1 MIATPTRIKLF
12 KGEFRFLS
20 NFYPAE
26 VYHDGITY
34 PTVEYIGQLSSTL
47 HLDPEETGE
56 IVDGLNEKL
65 EEALVEG
72 G

>member
-1 MIATPTRIKLF
+1 MYVNLTEQEIKVIRTVFEVAIA
-12 KGEFRFLS
+12 S
-20 NFYPAE
+20 
-26 VYHDGITY
+26 DDD
-34 PTVEYIGQLSSTL
+34 IGQLSSTL